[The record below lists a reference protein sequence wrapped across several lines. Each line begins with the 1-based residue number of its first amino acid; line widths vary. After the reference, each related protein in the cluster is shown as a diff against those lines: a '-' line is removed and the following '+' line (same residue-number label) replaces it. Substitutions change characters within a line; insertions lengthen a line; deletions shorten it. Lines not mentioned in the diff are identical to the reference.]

1 MEVVAKG
8 LFGMEKKREKRSKK
22 KRKRKKKREERVKRI
37 VGPTVSSD
45 SKTQN

>member
-1 MEVVAKG
+1 MEVEAKG

-22 KRKRKKKREERVKRI
+22 KRKRKKKREKRVKRI
-37 VGPTVSSD
+37 VGPTVGSD